1 MSFGHTSGFGVQTAR
16 HYPQKRGQSTDF
28 TPPKLSSK
36 EKQSRLKEAG
46 AMHLNHNKMTK
57 QYQVT
62 INNDGIPL
70 RELTLGGMMG
80 QKTVDQSK
88 C

>member
-1 MSFGHTSGFGVQTAR
+1 M
-16 HYPQKRGQSTDF
+16 RGQSTDF
-28 TPPKLSSK
+28 TPPKLNKK
-36 EKQSRLKEAG
+36 EKLNMLTEAG
-46 AMHLNHNKMTK
+46 AMHLNHSKIAK

-88 C
+88 CAWLNF

>member
-1 MSFGHTSGFGVQTAR
+1 
-16 HYPQKRGQSTDF
+16 
-28 TPPKLSSK
+28 
-36 EKQSRLKEAG
+36 
-46 AMHLNHNKMTK
+46 MHLNHNKMTK